1 MLAEY
6 ASQMLPEL
14 AEEGAAI
21 LDTLET
27 GFRACGHKVH
37 TPSYRGTD
45 QNEFRKHIVRTAR
58 MCDAGIVVA
67 PDYLLYD
74 LTVLVEAHTKNLG
87 CPASAVRK
95 AADKLSSSLL
105 LSGASLAVP
114 EIDPATGPYVL
125 KPRHG
130 CGSEGVRVT
139 HSVDKDQL
147 ADDVFISKFISGEH
161 ISVSLVIGKSA
172 LPLSINKQ
180 LVRINKSIR
189 YIGNVTPHQVNNSDA
204 VILQA
209 SKAAQLLGC
218 KGYVGVDI
226 VLQADG
232 TASIVDV
239 NARPTTAIVSINRV
253 IGNVA
258 EFILKARFG
267 QELPAFVRPTGTHTF
282 LKRAASEKP
291 Y

>member
-1 MLAEY
+1 MVAEY
-6 ASQMLPEL
+6 ASQMMPEL

-21 LDTLET
+21 LNTLQS

-37 TPSYRGTD
+37 TLGYRGTD
-45 QNEFRKHIVRTAR
+45 EAEFCKHIARTAQ

-74 LTVLVEAHTKNLG
+74 LTVLVETHTKNLG
-87 CPASAVRK
+87 CPAGAVRK

-114 EIDPATGPYVL
+114 EINPATGPYVL
-125 KPRHG
+125 KPRYG
-130 CGSEGVRVT
+130 CGSEGVRVVQ
-139 HSVDKDQL
+139 SVDKDRL
-147 ADDVFISKFISGEH
+147 TDDMLVSKFVSGEH
-161 ISVSLVIGKSA
+161 ISVSLVIGKSV

-180 LVRINKSIR
+180 LVHINGLIR
-189 YIGNVTPHQVNNSDA
+189 YVGNVTPHEVDNPDA
-204 VILQA
+204 VLLQA
-209 SKAAQLLGC
+209 SQAAQLLGC

-258 EFILKARFG
+258 EFILKAQFG

-282 LKRAASEKP
+282 LKRTAPLKHD
-291 Y
+291 

>member
-1 MLAEY
+1 MVAEY

-14 AEEGAAI
+14 AVEGAAI
-21 LDTLET
+21 LHTLQT

-37 TPSYRGTD
+37 MPGYRGTD
-45 QNEFRKHIVRTAR
+45 EHEFRKHIVRTAQ
-58 MCDAGIVVA
+58 MCDAAIVVA
-67 PDYLLYD
+67 PDHLLYD
-74 LTVLVEAHTKNLG
+74 LTVLVEAHTSNLG
-87 CPASAVRK
+87 CPASAVRI

-105 LSGASLAVP
+105 LAGSSLTVP
-114 EIDPATGPYVL
+114 EIDPTTGPYVL
-125 KPRHG
+125 KPRYG
-130 CGSEGVRVT
+130 SGSEGVRIVQ
-139 HSVDKDQL
+139 SVDKDRL
-147 ADDVFISKFISGEH
+147 ADDMLVSKFVSGEH
-161 ISVSLVIGKSA
+161 ISVSLVIGKSV

-180 LVRINKSIR
+180 LVHINGLIR
-189 YIGNVTPHQVNNSDA
+189 YVGNVTPHQVKNSDA

-239 NARPTTAIVSINRV
+239 NARPTTAIVSIDRV

-258 EFILKARFG
+258 EFILKARLG
-267 QELPAFVRPTGTHTF
+267 QKLPTFVRSTGTHTF
-282 LKRAASEKP
+282 LKRTASVKP
-291 Y
+291 D